1 MDGIGDTK
9 ANLAAAVNGETYE
22 FTKMYPGFITE
33 AETEGHKKAKWS
45 FGVANQVEEIHAGLF
60 KEAIAAMSKDTGKDY
75 YVCPVCGHTHARS
88 APDRCPVCGTAGTR
102 FEKIN

>member
-1 MDGIGDTK
+1 MTILTRNNDGFTLTEVMVAIVIMMVGLLGLLEAGK
-9 ANLAAAVNGETYE
+9 AEDDQY
-22 FTKMYPGFITE
+22 
-33 AETEGHKKAKWS
+33 
-45 FGVANQVEEIHAGLF
+45 
-60 KEAIAAMSKDTGKDY
+60 DY